1 MQQMD
6 VEEIAV
12 AMSRGAQAA
21 LGGND
26 VIYTDQMNLL
36 LKATAVV
43 AATYCN
49 TAGVPLDRFFDLVRG
64 VSVN

>member
-1 MQQMD
+1 MPQVD

-21 LGGND
+21 LGGRD
-26 VIYTDQMNLL
+26 LIDTDQMNLL

-43 AATYCN
+43 ASTYCN
-49 TAGVPLDRFFDLVRG
+49 SAGVPLDRFFDLVRG
-64 VSVN
+64 CSVN

>member
-1 MQQMD
+1 MPQVD

-21 LGGND
+21 LGGHD
-26 VIYTDQMNLL
+26 VIETDQMNLL

-43 AATYCN
+43 ASTYCN
-49 TAGVPLDRFFDLVRG
+49 SAGVPIDRFFDLMREY
-64 VSVN
+64 SIN